1 MITAGE
7 SEIGGAESS
16 KRTFGQ
22 LSTIRQKTIKIIAF
36 TLCFAGLACLLST
49 ENTLDYPLLT
59 HLLITKHQTIE
70 TILHHFS
77 RSFLNKK
84 SSIPSYG
91 NITLS
96 LMFTLSV

>member
-7 SEIGGAESS
+7 SEIGGTKST
-16 KRTFGQ
+16 KRTFW
-22 LSTIRQKTIKIIAF
+22 T
-36 TLCFAGLACLLST
+36 TLNNKAENNKNPLPLPCALPQACLLST
-49 ENTLDYPLLT
+49 ENTLDCPLLT

-96 LMFTLSV
+96 FLFTLSV